1 MLRVREQ
8 ARQEREA
15 QQRRREEI
23 MKEMEERKAKIRKD
37 KRRLINISEI
47 RSKHREKE
55 IEKLRED
62 FKGERKIRSE
72 QIHEQ
77 KIS

>member
-1 MLRVREQ
+1 
-8 ARQEREA
+8 
-15 QQRRREEI
+15 

-47 RSKHREKE
+47 RSMRREKE

-62 FKGERKIRSE
+62 FKDERKIRSE
-72 QIHEQ
+72 QINEQ
-77 KIS
+77 KIR

>member
-47 RSKHREKE
+47 RSKLREKE

-62 FKGERKIRSE
+62 FKDERKIRSE

>member
-47 RSKHREKE
+47 RSMRREKE
-55 IEKLRED
+55 IEMLREE

-77 KIS
+77 KIR

>member
-1 MLRVREQ
+1 VLRVREQ

-23 MKEMEERKAKIRKD
+23 MKEMEERKARIRND

-47 RSKHREKE
+47 RSKRREKE
-55 IEKLRED
+55 IEKLRVE
-62 FKGERKIRSE
+62 FKGERNVRSE
-72 QIHEQ
+72 QINEQ
-77 KIS
+77 KIR

>member
-1 MLRVREQ
+1 VLRVREQ

-23 MKEMEERKAKIRKD
+23 MKEMEERKARIRND

-47 RSKHREKE
+47 RSKRREKE
-55 IEKLRED
+55 IEKLRVE
-62 FKGERKIRSE
+62 FK
-72 QIHEQ
+72 
-77 KIS
+77 